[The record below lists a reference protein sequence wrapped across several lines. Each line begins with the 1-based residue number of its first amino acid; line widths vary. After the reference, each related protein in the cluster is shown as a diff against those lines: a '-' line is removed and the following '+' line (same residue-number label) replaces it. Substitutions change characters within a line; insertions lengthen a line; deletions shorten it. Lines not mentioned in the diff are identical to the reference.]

1 MQIENYFNEEQYY
14 NPNIL
19 IKILEDYY
27 KKSFNELKNDLK
39 NMKITITQED
49 IKKYLEQKF
58 KEENPEL
65 KQRMEAKKTR
75 KKKSI
80 LELTPEDI
88 DNLSKDL
95 SDQLLASKY
104 NFDPYTLN
112 YLKKYSEIVRSKS
125 LALLDIIELLSCYGS
140 VIEYDIILKD
150 DKISKIDIERIIK
163 PTLENIDAFYE
174 KINQAN
180 TLETY
185 LSLSVS
191 EHSLM
196 RHGIT
201 ESEIYP
207 VKQLQIKDL
216 YYSGIKG
223 NIPFSEKQKQ
233 ELRIEQRKNFDNILK
248 YVLED

>member
-1 MQIENYFNEEQYY
+1 MQINTYLNEQEYY

-27 KKSFNELKNDLK
+27 KKSFNDLKKDLK
-39 NMKITITQED
+39 NIQITITQED

-65 KQRMEAKKTR
+65 KQRIENKKTR
-75 KKKSI
+75 KKKSL
-80 LELTPEDI
+80 LELTSEDI

-95 SDQLLASKY
+95 TDQLLASKY
-104 NFDPYTLN
+104 DFDPYTLN
-112 YLKKYSEIVRSKS
+112 YLKKYSEIVRNKS

-140 VIEYDIILKD
+140 IVEYDIILKN

-174 KINQAN
+174 KVNQAN
-180 TLETY
+180 TLDTY
-185 LSLSVS
+185 LSLSITN
-191 EHSLM
+191 HSLM

-216 YYSGIKG
+216 YYNGTKG
-223 NIPFSEKQKQ
+223 TIPFSEKQKE
-233 ELRIEQRKNFDNILK
+233 ELSEEQRRNFNNMLK

>member
-1 MQIENYFNEEQYY
+1 MEIKNYFNEEQYY

-27 KKSFNELKNDLK
+27 KKSFNDIKKDLK
-39 NMKITITQED
+39 NMQITITQED
-49 IKKYLEQKF
+49 IKKYLEKKF
-58 KEENPEL
+58 EDENPEL
-65 KQRMEAKKTR
+65 KQRIEAKKTR

-88 DNLSKDL
+88 DNLSQEL
-95 SDQLLASKY
+95 ADQLIASKY
-104 NFDPYTLN
+104 DFDPYTLN

-140 VIEYDIILKD
+140 VLEYDIILKN

-185 LSLSVS
+185 STLSITN
-191 EHSLM
+191 HSLM

-207 VKQLQIKDL
+207 VKQLQIKDI

-223 NIPFSEKQKQ
+223 TIPFSEKQKE
-233 ELRIEQRKNFDNILK
+233 ELEIEQRRNFDSILK